1 MNLFI
6 IAIPMLTFVI
16 YKLRKNGKVDDLED
30 VFIISFSFVLIAL
43 LVSFVAFMVL
53 VDETSQANVKRVV
66 VDDVKLVENIDIEF
80 DDKYNTYDIVV
91 YNKEDAGYVTL
102 TINSSRLT
110 VYNTLSSVEPH
121 LQTIKKRF
129 SNSIVNFIF
138 GTKITEYMLYLPE

>member
-16 YKLRKNGKVDDLED
+16 YKLRKNSKVDDLED
-30 VFIISFSFVLIAL
+30 VFIISFLFVLIAL

-91 YNKEDAGYVTL
+91 YNKEDAGYITL

-110 VYNTLSSVEPH
+110 IYNISSSVKPH

-129 SNSIVNFIF
+129 SNPIMNFIF